1 MLTQEQIHTLAVAI
15 TGLPDSLFSLVN
27 VERIIAEYCNYE
39 SHEGNFMQQA
49 LIQILAGQRQ
59 ISRKLDELLNPNRQ
73 SRSEHC
79 HQEVITMKGV
89 FTVTF
94 RVEPGSPPPLEVE
107 SPEDLGSV
115 GGLLQVPAL
124 EIAGGTPPYTVALD
138 PSSGPLPPGVSMDAS
153 GNLTGAPTEAGSFD
167 VVVDVT
173 DSLEA
178 PGSQPGSASAPGT
191 SATGKSTIAA
201 SGAAVH
207 GQYT

>member
-1 MLTQEQIHTLAVAI
+1 MLTSEEIHNLAVAI
-15 TGLPDSLFSLVN
+15 TGLPCSRFTLVN
-27 VERIIAEYCNYE
+27 VEKLIAEHCNTE
-39 SHEGNFMQQA
+39 FHKGNFMQQA

-73 SRSEHC
+73 SHAEHC
-79 HQEVITMKGV
+79 HEEVITMKGV

-94 RVEPGSPPPLEVE
+94 KVEPGTPPPLEIG
-107 SPEDLGSV
+107 SPEDLGQV
-115 GGLLQVPAL
+115 GGPLQVPAL
-124 EIAGGTPPYTVALD
+124 EITGGTPPYTVALD

-153 GNLTGAPTEAGSFD
+153 GNLTGTPTAPGSFD
-167 VVVDVT
+167 VVVDVS

-178 PGSQPGSASAPGT
+178 PGSQPGSASVSNP

-207 GQYT
+207 GQ